1 VSIEN
6 YMDKNIL
13 KTKKKEKIFGKQAI
27 HIIWSLLAFIFFL
40 ISAFAIIGY
49 FLHIISSG
57 FMFVLLILTGIL
69 ISIVVFVI
77 QKTLVLPYLNC
88 RMLFKKFTQDE
99 VYQELIANQYL
110 IFEEQQKVLKHFD
123 SLLDEKSMIKLSTKQ
138 AELLALQNQINPH
151 FLYNTLEAIRSDA
164 LCAGMDSIANTTE
177 ALATFFRYTITDM
190 GTLVTVEDELDNVE
204 NYFKIQ
210 QYRFGEK
217 FTMNVDYSVCDEILS
232 LKLPKLTLQ
241 PFVENAIFHGLE
253 SKAEGGNINI
263 SLQISSSN
271 LFISVQDDGIGIP
284 EEKLNEINYKLEHIS
299 ISSAKESPE
308 QKGGIALNNIA
319 RRIKLLFGE
328 NYGLHI
334 YSISGMGTDIRIK
347 IPIIR

>member
-1 VSIEN
+1 MSIEN
-6 YMDKNIL
+6 YMDKKIL
-13 KTKKKEKIFGKQAI
+13 KLKNHQKIFGKQVI
-27 HIIWSLLAFIFFL
+27 HVIWWLLAFIFL
-40 ISAFAIIGY
+40 LMSAFIMAGR
-49 FLHIISSG
+49 FFHIISSG
-57 FMFVLLILTGIL
+57 LMFVLLILTGIL
-69 ISIVVFVI
+69 VSISVFVI
-77 QKTLVLPYLNC
+77 QKILVIPYQNC
-88 RMLFKKFTQDE
+88 RRLFKKFTQDE

-110 IFEEQQKVLKHFD
+110 IFEEQQKVLNHFD

-164 LCAGMDSIANTTE
+164 LCAGIDSIANTTE
-177 ALATFFRYTITDM
+177 ALATFFRYTITDA
-190 GTLVTVEDELDNVE
+190 GSLVTVEDELDNVE

-217 FTMNVDYSVCDEILS
+217 FTMNIDYSACDEILS

-263 SLQISSSN
+263 SLQISNSN

-284 EEKLNEINYKLEHIS
+284 EEKLNKINYKLEHVS
-299 ISSAKESPE
+299 ISCAKENPE

-328 NYGLHI
+328 DYGLHI
-334 YSISGMGTDIRIK
+334 YSTSGIGTDIRIK
-347 IPIIR
+347 IPIIH